1 MPEEVPAA
9 EAADYAQRLSEK
21 SADLLRSM
29 QQGYEAAPAPEGE
42 YADWMDNLARDL
54 GITAA
59 APGEDQAGAAADI
72 KTPPLDVSEDEPLI
86 ADAVLSQAEEQA
98 ADKAHA
104 EEDELRRSILTD
116 VDKAPSNTKKNRF
129 FSFFRS

>member
-1 MPEEVPAA
+1 MPQDTPAA
-9 EAADYAQRLSEK
+9 EAVDYAQRLSEK

-29 QQGYEAAPAPEGE
+29 QQGEEAAPAPEGE

-54 GITAA
+54 GLTAPTA
-59 APGEDQAGAAADI
+59 EDQPAASADI
-72 KTPPLDVSEDEPLI
+72 KTPPLDVSEDEPVI
-86 ADAVLSQAEEQA
+86 ADAVLTQAEEQA
-98 ADKAHA
+98 ADEAHA

-129 FSFFRS
+129 FNFFRS